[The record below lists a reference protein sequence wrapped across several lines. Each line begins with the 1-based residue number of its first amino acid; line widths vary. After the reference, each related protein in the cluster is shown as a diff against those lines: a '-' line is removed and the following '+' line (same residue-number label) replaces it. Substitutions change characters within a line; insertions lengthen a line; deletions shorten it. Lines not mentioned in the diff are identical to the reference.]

1 MALKIFFFQFHP
13 SFHLPPHSTY
23 CIPAGPCC
31 THSVFETEHSFF
43 SPFVIESSHHCAS
56 RSLALILDI
65 FSLKGHGWSSNL
77 RKWYWSWSSL
87 LSLAAEISKI
97 WSLQRKLLND
107 KINSNLKLKLKFLQK
122 LLVTFLHKETQFSDS
137 IWWQLFNTS
146 NQAL

>member
-1 MALKIFFFQFHP
+1 MLKLTSWFIDRTVFFSRFVKKHEVNIISKVKLWKIWLSKIYFFFQFHP
-13 SFHLPPHSTY
+13 SSSPPRSTY

-87 LSLAAEISKI
+87 LTLAAGIPTI
-97 WSLQRKLLND
+97 
-107 KINSNLKLKLKFLQK
+107 LKFK
-122 LLVTFLHKETQFSDS
+122 A
-137 IWWQLFNTS
+137 IQLYI
-146 NQAL
+146 L